1 MAAPGD
7 AVVEDLQ
14 GPALD
19 WTLTKRLLLRARA
32 QWGDLGL
39 SGLLLLLVSLGEQ
52 LKPLL
57 VGLLLDFCLRGD
69 FAGARP
75 LFLAL
80 VFCMVWVSCLQTV
93 ETLQTNRLGLDLALD
108 LRRSLFHKIH
118 AQSLRFFD
126 KNPVGSLMTRVI
138 SDVETLNDFFTA
150 GVTAVC
156 QDFFTI
162 GLIAFFLV
170 QMDWRLGL
178 VALTLVPLLLW
189 STAIFRRRAR
199 ANFRAVRK
207 NNAAM
212 NAFLTE
218 NLVGMATVQAYNRQD
233 RNAAQFDAINSDSR
247 RILIEQ
253 VRINAF
259 FMPLVELLA
268 AASLGLVLWYGGL
281 RHFQQS
287 LSLGVVIA
295 ASMYIQRLYDPLRDL
310 TDKFNTFQSAMASS
324 ERVFSLLDRGED
336 VEDSASP
343 LASSD
348 IRGDVEFRDVTFS
361 YEPGRPALKNIS
373 FHMRPGERVAVVGPT
388 GSGKTSLVNVLLRF
402 YPIQSGEVLLDGK
415 PLQDYA
421 RAEYLRRFALVPQD
435 PFLFSGPILENL
447 RLSDASVPRERVVW
461 ACRQVR
467 ADAFIDTMPGG
478 YDTELDEG
486 GSNLSTGQKQ
496 LLSFARALVFDPAV
510 LILDEATASVD
521 TATEAEIQQAVGVL
535 LNNRSSL
542 TIAHRLSTVRDADRI
557 LVLKD
562 GRLAEQGNHAE
573 LMAAGGLYKGLI
585 ELQFKERG

>member
-1 MAAPGD
+1 MPEPGKS
-7 AVVEDLQ
+7 AGEVE

-19 WTLTKRLLLRARA
+19 WTLTQRLLMRARA

-39 SGLLLLLVSLGEQ
+39 AGLLLLLVSLGEQ

-57 VGLLLDFCLRGD
+57 VGLLLDYCLRGD
-69 FAGARP
+69 FSGARP
-75 LFLAL
+75 LFGAL
-80 VFCMVWVSCLQTV
+80 GFCMVWVSCLQAV
-93 ETLQTNRLGLDLALD
+93 ETVQTNRLGLDLALD
-108 LRRSLFHKIH
+108 LRRSLFQKIH
-118 AQSLRFFD
+118 SQSLRYFD

-138 SDVETLNDFFTA
+138 YDVETLNDFFTA
-150 GVTAVC
+150 GVTAVF
-156 QDFFTI
+156 QDIFTV

-178 VALTLVPLLLW
+178 AALALVPFLLW
-189 STAIFRRRAR
+189 STAIFRREAR
-199 ANFRAVRK
+199 ANFRALRK

-212 NAFLTE
+212 NGFLTE
-218 NLVGMATVQAYNRQD
+218 NLVGMSTVQVHNRQE
-233 RNAAQFDAINSDSR
+233 RNAAKFDAINRDSLG
-247 RILIEQ
+247 ILLEQ

-259 FMPLVELLA
+259 FLPFVELLA
-268 AASLGLVLWYGGL
+268 AASLGVVLWYGGL
-281 RHFQQS
+281 RHFGAG
-287 LSLGVVIA
+287 LSIGVVVA
-295 ASMYIQRLYDPLRDL
+295 ATIYVQRLYDPLRDL
-310 TDKFNTFQSAMASS
+310 TDKFGTFQSAMASS
-324 ERVFSLLDRGED
+324 ERVFALLDLAPD
-336 VEDSASP
+336 VGDPASP
-343 LASSD
+343 LPAHA
-348 IRGDVEFRDVTFS
+348 IRGDVEFRHVTFS
-361 YEPGRPALKNIS
+361 YETGRPALKDIS
-373 FHMRPGERVAVVGPT
+373 FHLRPGERVAVVGPT

-402 YPIQSGEVLLDGK
+402 YPIQSGGVLLDGK
-415 PLQDYA
+415 PLEAYA
-421 RAEYLRRFALVPQD
+421 RADYLRRFALVPQD

-447 RLSDASVPRERVVW
+447 RLSDASVPRERVEW

-467 ADAFIDTMPGG
+467 ADAFIDTMPRG
-478 YDTELDEG
+478 YDTELAEG

-521 TATEAEIQQAVGVL
+521 TATEAEIQQALEVL
-535 LNNRSSL
+535 LKGRSSL

-585 ELQFKERG
+585 ELQFKERS